1 MPTKKKKLI
10 SPLKSTTYAQ
20 TPHSPQKTYCKT
32 PLYCC
37 TITPCLKNMTI
48 RTAPV
53 FRSFWLFAR
62 EGPRGAPA
70 SFDLFFTLKE
80 KKVLGRRY
88 LIVKAL
94 EEGKLTQRQIA
105 KKFKVSIA
113 QITRGSNALKIIDT
127 ALRKLLKAQAHFSI
141 PLVCT
146 WWALAQ

>member
-1 MPTKKKKLI
+1 MFKKYEDKNSGGFQEFLALCKGR
-10 SPLKSTTYAQ
+10 SPEELQ
-20 TPHSPQKTYCKT
+20 
-32 PLYCC
+32 PL
-37 TITPCLKNMTI
+37 
-48 RTAPV
+48 
-53 FRSFWLFAR
+53 
-62 EGPRGAPA
+62 
-70 SFDLFFTLKE
+70 FDLFFTLKE

-141 PLVCT
+141 VFVCT